1 MDLTS
6 ALPSLLPTFLA
17 EATEDIGW
25 NIFVYVGAVML
36 TILAM
41 FALARRGITDRV
53 FKGLVAQSIEH
64 VVLFIENIC
73 VNVIGPHGRK
83 YAPLL
88 VAFWAYIIVSNTLGL
103 IFNFTPTAEWSLNL
117 SLAFI
122 SIVFVQWEGIRS
134 NGLFGHIKHFAGPKM
149 VGLLVLV
156 SGLLFV
162 IEITS
167 EVMKLAS
174 LSLRLYGNIHGGH
187 EVVANLNQ
195 MVPIPVGG
203 HTFYLPL
210 GGLLLPLKLLSAI
223 LQAYI
228 FVILTA
234 TYLSLVT
241 SHGHGDENHAS
252 GTNAEAAH
260 GVAAAA

>member
-6 ALPSLLPTFLA
+6 ALSSLLPNSLA
-17 EATEDIGW
+17 AATEDIGW
-25 NIFVYVGAVML
+25 NIFVYVGAVLL
-36 TILAM
+36 TI
-41 FALARRGITDRV
+41 FVFFGLARRGVTDRV
-53 FKGLVAQSIEH
+53 FKGLIAQSIEH

-73 VNVIGPHGRK
+73 LNVIGPHGRK

-88 VAFWAYIIVSNTLGL
+88 VAFWSYIIVSNTLGL
-103 IFNFTPTAEWSLNL
+103 VFNFTPTAEWSLNL

-122 SIVFVQWEGIRS
+122 SIVFVQWEGIRA
-134 NGLFGHIKHFAGPKM
+134 NGPFGHLKHFAGPKM
-149 VGLLVLV
+149 AGALVLV
-156 SGLLFV
+156 SGLLFI

-187 EVVANLNQ
+187 EVVTNLNQ
-195 MVPIPVGG
+195 MVAIPVAG
-203 HTFYLPL
+203 HTYYVPL

-241 SHGHGDENHAS
+241 AHGHDEEEHAS
-252 GTNAEAAH
+252 SAGPAH

>member
-6 ALPSLLPTFLA
+6 ALPSTLPTLLA
-17 EATEDIGW
+17 EVKEDIGW
-25 NIFVYVGAVML
+25 YIFVYVGLVWL
-36 TILAM
+36 TIFVVFGIAK
-41 FALARRGITDRV
+41 RGVTDRV
-53 FKGLVAQSIEH
+53 FKGLVAKSIEH

-73 VNVIGPHGRK
+73 LNVIGPQGRK

-122 SIVFVQWEGIRS
+122 SIVFVQWEGIRA
-134 NGLFGHIKHFAGPKM
+134 NGPFGHLKHFAGPKM
-149 VGLLVLV
+149 AGALVLV

-195 MVPIPVGG
+195 MVQFGN
-203 HTFYLPL
+203 YALPL

-241 SHGHGDENHAS
+241 AHGHDDEDHGSAS
-252 GTNAEAAH
+252 SAGAAH
-260 GVAAAA
+260 GAVATA

>member
-1 MDLTS
+1 MDFTS
-6 ALPSLLPTFLA
+6 ALPSILPTFLA
-17 EATEDIGW
+17 EAKEDIGW
-25 NIFVYVGAVML
+25 NIFVYVGIVL
-36 TILAM
+36 ITILAF
-41 FALARRGITDRV
+41 FALARKGVTDRV

-103 IFNFTPTAEWSLNL
+103 FFNFTPTAEWSLNL
-117 SLAFI
+117 SLALI
-122 SIVFVQWEGIRS
+122 SIVFVQWEGIRA
-134 NGLFGHIKHFAGPKM
+134 NGVFGHLKHFAGPKM
-149 VGLLVLV
+149 VGFLVLV

-187 EVVANLNQ
+187 EVVSSLNQ
-195 MVPIPVGG
+195 MVGIPIGG
-203 HTFYLPL
+203 NTYYLPL

-241 SHGHGDENHAS
+241 AHGHGDEDQHS
-252 GTNAEAAH
+252 SHSTAH

>member
-17 EATEDIGW
+17 EAKEDIGW
-25 NIFVYVGAVML
+25 NIFVYVGLVL
-36 TILAM
+36 VTILAF
-41 FALARRGITDRV
+41 FAIARRGVTDRV

-73 VNVIGPHGRK
+73 LNVIGPHGRK

-103 IFNFTPTAEWSLNL
+103 FLNFTPTAEWSLNL
-117 SLAFI
+117 SLALV
-122 SIVFVQWEGIRS
+122 SIVFVQWEGIRA
-134 NGLFGHIKHFAGPKM
+134 NGIFGHLKHFAGPKM
-149 VGLLVLV
+149 VGFLVLV
-156 SGLLFV
+156 IGLLFV

-167 EVMKLAS
+167 EIMKLAS

-187 EVVANLNQ
+187 EVVSSLNQ
-195 MVPIPVGG
+195 MVGIPIGG
-203 HTFYLPL
+203 HSYYLPL

-241 SHGHGDENHAS
+241 AHGHDGDEDQHS
-252 GTNAEAAH
+252 STGTAH
-260 GVAAAA
+260 GVAVAA